1 MSAESPSTKTLL
13 APGGSGRGF
22 GDVGTGAGEVRCG
35 RGEVRVA
42 VGLGAGERVDLGV
55 ALGVSLGVGLDVGDA
70 VGDALGDA
78 DVGAGVGAATG
89 GPDPHATT
97 ARTAP
102 TARARR
108 VLMVRASSPGGSSP

>member
-1 MSAESPSTKTLL
+1 
-13 APGGSGRGF
+13 
-22 GDVGTGAGEVRCG
+22 
-35 RGEVRVA
+35 
-42 VGLGAGERVDLGV
+42 
-55 ALGVSLGVGLDVGDA
+55 VGDA

-108 VLMVRASSPGGSSP
+108 VLMVRASSPGGSPP